1 MPLPAS
7 TGDRLRESG
16 LLLAS
21 GNAHK
26 LAEFQRMLEPRGV
39 RMLRPADFRLD
50 LEVDETAGTF
60 AGNARLK
67 AVAYA
72 RAAGRPAVADDSGL
86 VVDALDGAPGVH
98 SARYGGPELDDRGR
112 RLHLL
117 AELERLGVP
126 NTPRDRSARFVC
138 VLALCLDS
146 DVDSEGSEGSGTV
159 LLFEGRAEGA
169 ILSAEQGD
177 GGFGYDPVFL
187 DPESGRS
194 FAELSAAEKDARS
207 HRGAALAQL
216 LAAL

>member
-1 MPLPAS
+1 
-7 TGDRLRESG
+7 
-16 LLLAS
+16 
-21 GNAHK
+21 
-26 LAEFQRMLEPRGV
+26 MLEPRGV
-39 RMLRPADFRLD
+39 QLLRPVDLQLD
-50 LEVDETAGTF
+50 LAVDETADTF
-60 AGNARLK
+60 AGNAQLK
-67 AVAYA
+67 AVAFA

-86 VVDALDGAPGVH
+86 VVDALGGVPGVY

-117 AELERLGVP
+117 AELERRGVP
-126 NTPRDRSARFVC
+126 HTPAARAARFIC
-138 VLALCLDS
+138 VLALCLDP
-146 DVDSEGSEGSGTV
+146 DVDSEDCEESGTV
-159 LLFEGRAEGA
+159 LLFEGRAEGS

-216 LAAL
+216 IAAL